1 MTKAE
6 LIDKVGGTKGVD
18 LSKSAVER
26 MIDNTFNT
34 IAQAIREEK
43 RFSYPGFGTFTLRS
57 RKART
62 GRNPKT
68 GEKIEIK
75 ASKTVGFKP
84 APGLKKSL

>member
-6 LIDKVGGTKGVD
+6 LIEKVGGTKGVS

-26 MIDNTFNT
+26 MIDNTFSA
-34 IAQAIREEK
+34 ISQAIREEK

-68 GEKIEIK
+68 GETIQIN
-75 ASKTVGFKP
+75 ASRTVGFRP
-84 APGLKKSL
+84 APGLKKTL